1 LKKVSAAC
9 DTTVIAYSLLPN
21 HYHWCLRQDGDTP
34 AGNVPRR
41 VFGSYSQA
49 FNKAFD
55 RTGTLFEGPY
65 KAIHVTTD
73 SYLQHLCR
81 YIHGNPVR
89 HGLAMAPELW
99 PYSNYLDWMG
109 LRPGTMV
116 DHAFI
121 VEHFGSPAAYKS
133 QLRAYLTG
141 QLDLPAPLRNYLDGL
156 DK

>member
-1 LKKVSAAC
+1 
-9 DTTVIAYSLLPN
+9 
-21 HYHWCLRQDGDTP
+21 
-34 AGNVPRR
+34 
-41 VFGSYSQA
+41 
-49 FNKAFD
+49 
-55 RTGTLFEGPY
+55 
-65 KAIHVTTD
+65 VTTD

-121 VEHFGSPAAYKS
+121 TEQFGSPAAYKS
-133 QLRAYLTG
+133 QLRAYLAG